1 MNPPARPA
9 GLALLKM
16 SVIVMGVL
24 ILVGLGAV
32 VYGVI
37 TKTGGAMRAA
47 EQLDVGNAVVLRLG
61 LPAQTQVRAMSVAD
75 RTLSL
80 HLAIPGQGEWIYV
93 VPLSGEGRILKI
105 AIGAGETKP

>member
-32 VYGVI
+32 GVAG
-37 TKTGGAMRAA
+37 TKWVRRGKQRGATETTQKDEPAKSDRELAY
-47 EQLDVGNAVVLRLG
+47 EDKLDDELDRL
-61 LPAQTQVRAMSVAD
+61 D
-75 RTLSL
+75 
-80 HLAIPGQGEWIYV
+80 
-93 VPLSGEGRILKI
+93 
-105 AIGAGETKP
+105 